1 MLLSVFRHNFAEASH
16 ARDSSATSRFFKL
29 FPAIG
34 WEAEGLDAY
43 ATFVVELVRARSPTT
58 LKSNFGF
65 IGEFDAPDFIPTA
78 SSPLYYI
85 TSLTSLFES
94 IAMIVDQ
101 HQPVVDKY
109 YGHDKMKNV
118 VLRLLEEADRVTE
131 ALINRWEE
139 DRSIQR
145 KVKLFWL
152 RISIIDFCG
161 SFQKCP
167 ITHQFPCFHQIP
179 DANLKMLL

>member
-43 ATFVVELVRARSPTT
+43 ATFVVELVRARSPATA
-58 LKSNFGF
+58 KSNSGS
-65 IGEFDAPDFIPTA
+65 ICEIDAPDFNPAA

-109 YGHDKMKNV
+109 YGHGKMKNV
-118 VLRLLEEADRVTE
+118 ILRLLEEADRVTR
-131 ALINRWEE
+131 ALISGWEE

-145 KVKLFWL
+145 KV
-152 RISIIDFCG
+152 RG
-161 SFQKCP
+161 SGFVY
-167 ITHQFPCFHQIP
+167 I
-179 DANLKMLL
+179 NN